1 MMKKPNKAIL
11 DGDILAWKI
20 AFVVD
25 AEGDLAVDG
34 LLAGLV
40 KKWTPDG
47 IKEVKIAL
55 SSKKNFRKK
64 SLPAYKENRKD
75 VYKPDSLSMV
85 FQTIRDSHEYLV
97 LPELEADDILGIYSS
112 GGKAISVTIDKDLK
126 GVPGWHFNPEKDKKP
141 SYISNEE
148 AERWFCIQW
157 MAGDSTDGI
166 SGLWRVGKKTAEKF
180 LDEWEYEDWYKNIV
194 ELYNEDKY
202 KPKGKHDVEDIAKAM
217 GQCVR
222 ILRDGDYNLKDKE
235 IINMWSPKDG
245 L

>member
-1 MMKKPNKAIL
+1 MYP
-11 DGDILAWKI
+11 
-20 AFVVD
+20 
-25 AEGDLAVDG
+25 
-34 LLAGLV
+34 
-40 KKWTPDG
+40 T
-47 IKEVKIAL
+47 
-55 SSKKNFRKK
+55 
-64 SLPAYKENRKD
+64 
-75 VYKPDSLSMV
+75 
-85 FQTIRDSHEYLV
+85 
-97 LPELEADDILGIYSS
+97 LEADDILGIHCSR
-112 GGKAISVTIDKDLK
+112 GEAISVTIDKDLK